1 MPLGLWNRNVQRQQQ
16 QLCLETKRKRRL
28 LRWTQTLRNWKRRS
42 NVLNEGLPSGT
53 GSMNAHVVA
62 VDTTTG
68 RTRMMG
74 DTRASVLRSMHARDD
89 ISNMCCVSFS
99 NVRRVF
105 GIAKDTLQLQ
115 HHETGHTHFSPFL
128 NFLISIFFV
137 FVFLF
142 WKNIFLT
149 EGRTPIFL
157 AVVCASKSFLSFI
170 HPS

>member
-1 MPLGLWNRNVQRQQQ
+1 MPLALWNRNVQRQQQ
-16 QLCLETKRKRRL
+16 QLCLETKTRRRL

-53 GSMNAHVVA
+53 ESTNAHVVA

-74 DTRASVLRSMHARDD
+74 DTRASVLRSMHAKDD

-115 HHETGHTHFSPFL
+115 HHDTEHTHFSPFL
-128 NFLISIFFV
+128 HFLISFFCFRV
-137 FVFLF
+137 FVLEKHFF
-142 WKNIFLT
+142 D
-149 EGRTPIFL
+149 
-157 AVVCASKSFLSFI
+157 
-170 HPS
+170 